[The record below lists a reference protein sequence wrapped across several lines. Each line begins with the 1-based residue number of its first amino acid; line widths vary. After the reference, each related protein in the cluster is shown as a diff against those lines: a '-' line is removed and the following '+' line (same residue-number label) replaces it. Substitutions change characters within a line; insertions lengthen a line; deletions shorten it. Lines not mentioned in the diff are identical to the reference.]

1 VKRII
6 NLAEVPTRPVSHGD
20 RFEATAGRV
29 AEQLGARQLGCT
41 VMVVPP
47 GKRAYPI
54 HRHHINE
61 EMFVVLDGT
70 GEARLGDEVH
80 PIRAGDVIACL
91 AGGEAHQ
98 LINTG
103 ATDLRYLS
111 ISTTIDHDVIDYPDS
126 GKILVWTPEM
136 SFRGK
141 LGEPAKD
148 YWEGE

>member
-1 VKRII
+1 MKRIVNI
-6 NLAEVPTRPVSHGD
+6 DDVPAERLQHGD
-20 RFEATAGRV
+20 RFEATRQTVGDVIGARH
-29 AEQLGARQLGCT
+29 LGAS

-47 GKRAYPI
+47 GKRAYPH

-70 GEARLGDEVH
+70 GEVRLGDETH
-80 PIRAGDVIACL
+80 PIRTGDVIACL

-98 LINTG
+98 LVNTG
-103 ATDLRYLS
+103 TTDLRYLS

-136 SFRGK
+136 NFRGK
-141 LGEPAKD
+141 LGAPAKD